1 MDEPVGELDDTLT
14 DAPPSADGAAAPEGG
29 YLHVVVAGLT
39 AAAALLHL
47 VSAATHAGSGEWI
60 DPVGFAV
67 VGWSQAA
74 LALGLLLASRR
85 RPVLLAASV
94 VNAGALLLWVLSR
107 TVGLPVGSHAG
118 VVEQAELADSV
129 TAAFEGLALVLAAV
143 LLLAPRKVRT
153 GPVLASVVAVAALGL
168 ATVPVVSGGGV
179 AGAPHDHGGAH
190 AEEMAAVDAVRCDM
204 GFNPASYWDT
214 ARTMGVDTYTGG
226 SMAPHDLRGTPA
238 ASAPGDMHDGHSGT
252 SATSILEQLRAPDPL
267 EGSRTPGLDKLIS
280 ATDQAEGGEVAAARL
295 VEALATSSQQDY
307 DAWLEWSFQ
316 TAASSG
322 GHAHTASSSAAP
334 DDNGGHGGHSG
345 PQPWTAMVDPS
356 QCVQLNAELRLARAT
371 AMKYPTAADAVA
383 GGWKKV
389 TSYVPGIAAHYM
401 KFSIVD
407 GTFKVDEPEMLLY
420 DGEGPDAHIVGLSYY
435 MRHDGDTEPT
445 QGFTGPNDHF
455 HRHVGL
461 CSSVKTGIVVG
472 DSTTTPEQCAALGGR
487 KANGSGGW
495 MSHAWVVPGC
505 ESPWGVFSAASPIL
519 DSSLPKQPVATRA
532 GCKGNQAT
540 GRYDLRPG
548 ERPPADGRERASG
561 G

>member
-1 MDEPVGELDDTLT
+1 MV
-14 DAPPSADGAAAPEGG
+14 
-29 YLHVVVAGLT
+29 
-39 AAAALLHL
+39 
-47 VSAATHAGSGEWI
+47 

-74 LALGLLLASRR
+74 LALALLLVARR
-85 RPVLLAASV
+85 RPVLLAAGA
-94 VNAGALLLWVLSR
+94 VNALALTLWVLSR

-118 VVEQAELADSV
+118 VVEQAQLADSI
-129 TAAFEGLALVLAAV
+129 TAGFEGLALLVTAV
-143 LLLAPRKVRT
+143 LLVSPTRFRA
-153 GPVLASVVAVAALGL
+153 GPVVPSVVAVAALGL
-168 ATVPVVSGGGV
+168 ATVPLVAGDGV
-179 AGAPHDHGGAH
+179 AGAPHDDGSAH
-190 AEEMAAVDAVRCDM
+190 AAQMAAVDAVRCDM
-204 GFNPASYWDT
+204 GFNPRSYWET
-214 ARTMGVDTYTGG
+214 ARAMGVDTYTSG
-226 SMAPHDLRGTPA
+226 SMAPHALRGTAAPA
-238 ASAPGDMHDGHSGT
+238 AASGDSHAGHGGS
-252 SATSILEQLRAPDPL
+252 SATSLLDQLRAPDPL
-267 EGSRTPGLDKLIS
+267 DGARTPGLDRLIS
-280 ATDQAEGGEVAAARL
+280 ATDQADGGEVAAARL
-295 VEALATSSQQDY
+295 VEALASASTTDY
-307 DAWLEWSFQ
+307 DAWVEWSFQ
-316 TAASSG
+316 SAASSG
-322 GHAHTASSSAAP
+322 GHDHAASSAAAP
-334 DDNGGHGGHSG
+334 DDNGGHGGHAG

-371 AMKYPTAADAVA
+371 ALRYPTAADAMA

-461 CSSVKTGIVVG
+461 CTSVKSGIVVG

-519 DSSLPKQPVATRA
+519 DSSLPKQPVAGRA
-532 GCKGNQAT
+532 GCRGNLAT
-540 GRYDLRPG
+540 ERYDLSPG
-548 ERPPADGRERASG
+548 ERPSPAARERASG

>member
-1 MDEPVGELDDTLT
+1 MDEPVAELDDTGT
-14 DAPPSADGAAAPEGG
+14 DERPTADEAPAAEGG
-29 YLHVVVAGLT
+29 SLHVAVAGLT

-47 VSAATHAGSGEWI
+47 VSAAMHTGSGEWV

-74 LALGLLLASRR
+74 VALGLLLSSRR
-85 RPVLLAASV
+85 RPVLVAASV

-118 VVEQAELADSV
+118 VVEPAQLADSV
-129 TAAFEGLALVLAAV
+129 TAAFEALAVVLALG
-143 LLLAPRKVRT
+143 LLLAPRRIRT

-168 ATVPVVSGGGV
+168 ATVPLVSADGV
-179 AGAPHDHGGAH
+179 AGAPHDHGTAH
-190 AEEMAAVDAVRCDM
+190 AAEMAAVDAVRCDM

-214 ARTMGVDTYTGG
+214 ARKMGVDTYTGG
-226 SMAPHDLRGTPA
+226 SMAPHELRGTAAAAPA
-238 ASAPGDMHDGHSGT
+238 GDMHAGHSGT
-252 SATSILEQLRAPDPL
+252 SATSLLDQLRTPDPL
-267 EGSRTPGLDKLIS
+267 EGSRTPGLDTLIS
-280 ATDQAEGGEVAAARL
+280 ATDQADGGEVAAARL
-295 VEALATSSQQDY
+295 VEALAGASPTDY
-307 DAWLEWSFQ
+307 ESWVEWTYQSAVAGGGHDHAA
-316 TAASSG
+316 AASS
-322 GHAHTASSSAAP
+322 AP

-371 AMKYPTAADAVA
+371 AMKYPTAADAMA

-435 MRHDGDTEPT
+435 MQHQGDTEPT

-487 KANGSGGW
+487 KGNGSGGW

-519 DSSLPKQPVATRA
+519 DSSLPKQPVATRK
-532 GCKGNQAT
+532 GCKGNQPSA
-540 GRYDLRPG
+540 RYDLRPG
-548 ERPPADGRERASG
+548 ERPTPTARERASG
-561 G
+561 D